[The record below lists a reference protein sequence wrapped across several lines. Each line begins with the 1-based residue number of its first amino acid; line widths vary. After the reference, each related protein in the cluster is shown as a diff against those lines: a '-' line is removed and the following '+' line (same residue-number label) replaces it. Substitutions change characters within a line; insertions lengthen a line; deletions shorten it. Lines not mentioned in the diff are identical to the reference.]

1 MPNRL
6 ADESSPYLLQH
17 ADNPV
22 DWYPWGPEAFQRA
35 QNEDKP
41 IFLSIGYASCHW
53 CHVMAHECFENQ
65 EIAELLNEHFVPVK
79 VDREEHPEIDQIY
92 MESVQRLTG
101 YGGWPLSVFL
111 TPRLEPFFGG
121 TYWPPEPRGPMPGFS
136 QVLWAVAEAWQT
148 HRAEAL
154 EQAQRLT
161 ELLREEAL
169 PEPSARGVPGPHL
182 LDEAWT
188 WQSHSFD
195 PQWGGFGEAPKF
207 PHALDLRLLVRRYRR
222 FGHQAA
228 LDMARR
234 SLDRMAAGGI
244 FDHLGGGFHRYST
257 DAAWLVPHFEKM
269 LYDNAM
275 LALSYLEAWEVTQSA
290 YYLSVVR
297 RTLDYILRDLADPA
311 GPFYSS
317 EDADSEGS
325 EGRFY
330 LWDPAEIRAILPA
343 EHLEQ
348 FGRVYAV
355 TVLGQLEGGGVLHL
369 IEPFEAA
376 AERLGLPPQQLDAQ
390 LEPCRKALL
399 EARQRRPRPGKDDK
413 VLVAWN
419 GLAIE
424 ALAQAGKRLEE
435 PRYVAA
441 AEQAARFILTE
452 LRSPDGG
459 LWHSWRRGNAA
470 IPGLLDDYAA
480 LANALIALHE
490 AAGGGVWLDEAA
502 GLADQILA
510 RFADPESGGFFLAE
524 ADRPGLLV
532 RKRDMLDS
540 ATPSGGGLA
549 TAALLRLGILS
560 GREDYRNAAQRA
572 LAAATPW
579 IHYAPMGMAQFLL
592 ALDTSL

>member
-6 ADESSPYLLQH
+6 AEQSSPYLLQH

-35 QNEDKP
+35 QSEDKP

-53 CHVMAHECFENQ
+53 CHVMAHECFENA

-136 QVLWAVAEAWQT
+136 QVLWAVAEAWQS

-154 EQAQRLT
+154 EQARRLT
-161 ELLREEAL
+161 ELLREEAFPQPASKPRL
-169 PEPSARGVPGPHL
+169 GPHL

-207 PHALDLRLLVRRYRR
+207 PHALDLRLLLRRYRR

-228 LDMARR
+228 LDMIRR

-275 LALSYLEAWEVTQSA
+275 LALAYLEAWDVTRSA
-290 YYLSVVR
+290 YYQAVAR
-297 RTLDYILRDLADPA
+297 QTLDYILRDLADPA
-311 GPFYSS
+311 GPFYAS
-317 EDADSEGS
+317 EDADSEGA

-330 LWDPAEIRAILPA
+330 LWDPAEIRAILAPDQ
-343 EHLEQ
+343 LEL
-348 FGRVYAV
+348 FARVYAV

-369 IEPFEAA
+369 IEPFEAT
-376 AERLGLPPQQLDAQ
+376 AERLGLAPAHLDAQ
-390 LEPCRKALL
+390 LAPCREALR
-399 EARQRRPRPGKDDK
+399 EARARRPRPGKDDK

-424 ALAQAGKRLEE
+424 ALAQAGMRLPE

-441 AEQAARFILTE
+441 AERAARFILAE
-452 LRSPDGG
+452 LRAPDGG
-459 LWHSWRRGNAA
+459 LWHSWRRGKTG
-470 IPGLLDDYAA
+470 IPALLDDYAA
-480 LANALIALHE
+480 LANALLALHE
-490 AAGGGVWLDEAA
+490 ATGQPLWRDEAA
-502 GLADQILA
+502 HLADHILN
-510 RFADPESGGFFLAE
+510 RFADPANGGFFLAE

-532 RKRDMLDS
+532 RKKDVFDS

-549 TAALLRLGILS
+549 TAVLLRLGKLLH
-560 GREDYRNAAQRA
+560 REDYVRMAEKA
-572 LAAATPW
+572 LEAATPW
-579 IHYAPMGMAQFLL
+579 IENAPMGTSQFLL
-592 ALDTSL
+592 ALDAFV

>member
-161 ELLREEAL
+161 ELLREETL

-343 EHLEQ
+343 EQLEQ

-376 AERLGLPPQQLDAQ
+376 AERLGLPAQQLDAQ
-390 LEPCRKALL
+390 LEPCRKALW

-424 ALAQAGKRLEE
+424 ALAQAGKRLEA

-452 LRSPDGG
+452 LRSSDGG
-459 LWHSWRRGNAA
+459 LWHSWRRGKAA

-490 AAGGGVWLDEAA
+490 ATGGGVWLDEAA
-502 GLADQILA
+502 RLADQILA
-510 RFADPESGGFFLAE
+510 RFADPESGAFFLAE

-549 TAALLRLGILS
+549 TAALLRLGVVA
-560 GREDYRNAAQRA
+560 GREDYRNAAERA

-579 IHYAPMGMAQFLL
+579 IQYAPMGMAQFLL
-592 ALDTSL
+592 ALDASL